1 MSFLSRF
8 TGPKYND
15 EQISQRASVAVKED
29 PLVDNALDVQIESEK
44 GVVTISGT
52 VRKEPEI
59 DRIEGVVRS
68 TLRDAGLKF
77 DRIDNELLIHE
88 PVPIA

>member
-15 EQISQRASVAVKED
+15 EDLAHRADVAVKED
-29 PLVDNALDVQIESEK
+29 PLIDNGVDVIVTSEK
-44 GVVTISGT
+44 GVITLSGT
-52 VRKEPEI
+52 VHKEPER
-59 DRIEGVVRS
+59 DRVEGTVRS

-77 DRIDNELLIHE
+77 DRIENELAVHE
-88 PVPIA
+88 PHLV

>member
-15 EQISQRASVAVKED
+15 EQLAHRATVAVKED
-29 PLVDNALDVQIESEK
+29 PLIDDSVDVNIESNK
-44 GVVTISGT
+44 GVVVITGF
-52 VRKEPEI
+52 VHKEPEI
-59 DRIEGVVRS
+59 DRIEGDIRS

-77 DRIDNELLIHE
+77 ERINNELEVHE
-88 PVPIA
+88 PVSLV

>member
-15 EQISQRASVAVKED
+15 EQLAHRATVAVKED
-29 PLVDNALDVQIESEK
+29 PLIDASLDVQIESEK

-52 VRKEPEI
+52 VHKEPEA
-59 DRIEGVVRS
+59 DRIEGDVRS

-77 DRIDNELLIHE
+77 DRIENELEVHE
-88 PVPIA
+88 PVSIV

>member
-15 EQISQRASVAVKED
+15 DQIMHRASVAVRED
-29 PLVDNALDVQIESEK
+29 PLLSGAPDVQIECKK

-77 DRIDNELLIHE
+77 DRIDNKLLVHE
-88 PVPIA
+88 PAPIA